1 MGFLVKTVFLSLT
14 LSCLYLVPVILW
26 FLFIFGSSYTLVP
39 VYIWFQLYFGSSYT
53 LVPVS
58 IWFQLFPSYVPALLA
73 AAECH
78 SELANQSITGG
89 LFPVAVSHIET
100 GIRLAWKCTE
110 LRDNY
115 SSVWYRIGE
124 IGMLGRYFDTQ
135 TEFNL
140 ISTKL
145 FTEKPNQ
152 MVHTYNMRIL
162 IQRS

>member
-1 MGFLVKTVFLSLT
+1 MANLREIFLICIFSRFIPSWHMGFLVKTVFLSLT
-14 LSCLYLVPVILW
+14 LSCFYLVPVIL
-26 FLFIFGSSYTLVP
+26 
-39 VYIWFQLYFGSSYT
+39 
-53 LVPVS
+53 
-58 IWFQLFPSYVPALLA
+58 WFQLFPSYVPALLA

-100 GIRLAWKCTE
+100 GLRLAGKCTD

-124 IGMLGRYFDTQ
+124 IGILGRYFDTQ
-135 TEFNL
+135 TEFKL
-140 ISTKL
+140 TSTNL
-145 FTEKPNQ
+145 FTEKQNQ
-152 MVHTYNMRIL
+152 MVYTYNMKIL